1 VRDGLRAT
9 ARRGNPVNDVVA
21 AEAARACHIYSGC
34 GYPAPSIQ
42 DFYFRPLF
50 SIGVFH
56 FDKPMLLVLLSTI
69 IVVAFFWAAF
79 WNPQIVPKGV
89 QNIGELG
96 ILFVRDQILRPQLGK
111 KGDNWLPF
119 LCALFFFIWVNNI
132 FGLIPILYFPATS
145 RYEYPAILTVMVWV
159 LYMGIGI
166 WKQGPIGYLKTLGV
180 PAGAPLWILPLLV
193 PIELLSNILVRPL
206 TLSVR
211 LFANM
216 LAGHVLLAVFALATW
231 YLLVARPLVIASA
244 TSFVV
249 LIALTL
255 LELLIQLLQAFIFTI
270 LTAFYISGAYEPAH

>member
-1 VRDGLRAT
+1 MNHVL
-9 ARRGNPVNDVVA
+9 A
-21 AEAARACHIYSGC
+21 AHAASGCHILSGC

-50 SIGVFH
+50 SIGNFH
-56 FDKPMLLVLLSTI
+56 FDKPMLLVLLSTLL
-69 IVVAFFWAAF
+69 VLWFFWAAF
-79 WNPQIVPKGV
+79 RKPQLVPRGI
-89 QNIGELG
+89 QNLGELG

-119 LCALFFFIWVNNI
+119 LSALFFFIWVNNI
-132 FGLIPILYFPATS
+132 FGVIPILYFPATS
-145 RYEYPAILTVMVWV
+145 RFEYPAILTAMVWV

-166 WKQGPIGYLKTLGV
+166 WKQGPLGYLKSMTV
-180 PAGAPLWILPLLV
+180 PEGAPLWLLPLLA
-193 PIELLSNILVRPL
+193 PIEFLSNVFVRPL

-216 LAGHVLLAVFALATW
+216 LAGHVLLLVFALATW
-231 YLLVARPLVIASA
+231 YLLTFSYELVFSAASFA
-244 TSFVV
+244 V

>member
-9 ARRGNPVNDVVA
+9 ARRGNPVNHVVA

-34 GYPAPSIQ
+34 GYPAPSIT
-42 DFYFRPLF
+42 DFYFRPIF
-50 SIGVFH
+50 SIGDFH

-69 IVVAFFWAAF
+69 IVVWFFWAAF
-79 WNPQIVPKGV
+79 WKPEMVPKGV
-89 QNIGELG
+89 QNLGELG

-180 PAGAPLWILPLLV
+180 PSGAPLWILPLLV
-193 PIELLSNILVRPL
+193 PIELLSNIFVRPL

-231 YLLVARPLVIASA
+231 YLLVARPIVIASA

-270 LTAFYISGAYEPAH
+270 LTAFYISGAYESAH

>member
-1 VRDGLRAT
+1 
-9 ARRGNPVNDVVA
+9 VNHVVA
-21 AEAARACHIYSGC
+21 VQAVSGCHIESGC
-34 GYPAPSIQ
+34 GYPAPSIE

-50 SIGVFH
+50 SIGSFH
-56 FDKPMLLVLLSTI
+56 FDKPMLLVLLTTL
-69 IVVAFFWAAF
+69 VVVGFFWAAF
-79 WNPQIVPKGV
+79 RKPQLVPRGV

-145 RYEYPAILTVMVWV
+145 RYEYPAVLTAMVWV
-159 LYMGIGI
+159 LYMGIGM
-166 WKQGPIGYLKTLGV
+166 WKQGPFRYLKNLAV
-180 PAGAPLWILPLLV
+180 PEGAPKGILIILV
-193 PIELLSNILVRPL
+193 PIELLSNIFVRPL

-216 LAGHVLLAVFALATW
+216 LAGHVLLAVFAVATW
-231 YLLVARPLVIASA
+231 YLVNFSYHLVFSA
-244 TSFVV
+244 VSFVV

-270 LTAFYISGAYEPAH
+270 LTAFYISGAYEPGH